1 MAYLDQVASETHRM
15 FYQRPLIIYKGVNNL
30 VQVDLRNQ
38 DQKRVNNVTDILVI
52 TVLDPR
58 SQLRVLTKDFTSSGS
73 GLYEV
78 TISEHEI
85 NDFTT
90 GSYEFSLV
98 LETRQGLN
106 TGYNVYRS
114 RLCYSDSQFGSKGIL
129 ELRGSVRGEFV
140 DSYEIKNFAKV
151 SPQSV
156 GEANPSRYE
165 SSVIDTGSMAG
176 PTKNSHTFQIYANNY
191 TGSID
196 FQVSQDSDPRPGDW
210 ATLDS
215 VTVVNQDSFY
225 VNFEGIYKWFR
236 VVHIP
241 NSAFSVGEFVV
252 QQSILNA
259 YSVSI
264 RNGGLGYQV
273 GNVITISGSQLGGES
288 PTNDLVITVASVNTI
303 GAIQTIS
310 WSGLSYNGVKT
321 YVVLGELTSVGTID
335 KILYR

>member
-38 DQKRVNNVTDILVI
+38 DQKRVNNVADILVI
-52 TVLDPR
+52 TILDPR

-78 TISEHEI
+78 TISEREI
-85 NDFTT
+85 DDFTT

-129 ELRGSVRGEFV
+129 ELRGSVQGEFV

-165 SSVIDTGSMAG
+165 SSVIDTGSMGG
-176 PTKNSHTFQIYANNY
+176 PSKPTHTLQFY
-191 TGSID
+191 TQGYSGSID
-196 FQVSQDSDPRPGDW
+196 IQTAQDNDPRPNEW
-210 ATLDS
+210 TTLRS
-215 VTVVNQDSFY
+215 ITASNYNSFY
-225 VNFEGIYKWFR
+225 VNFSGIYRWIR
-236 VVHIP
+236 IVHTP
-241 NSAFSVGEFVV
+241 
-252 QQSILNA
+252 
-259 YSVSI
+259 
-264 RNGGLGYQV
+264 
-273 GNVITISGSQLGGES
+273 
-288 PTNDLVITVASVNTI
+288 TI
-303 GAIQTIS
+303 GT
-310 WSGLSYNGVKT
+310 V
-321 YVVLGELTSVGTID
+321 D